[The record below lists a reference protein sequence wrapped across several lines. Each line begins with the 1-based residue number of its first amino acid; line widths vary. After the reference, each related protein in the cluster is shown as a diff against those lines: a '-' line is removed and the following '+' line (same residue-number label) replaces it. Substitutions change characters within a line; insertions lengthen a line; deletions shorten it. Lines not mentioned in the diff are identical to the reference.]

1 MYAAEN
7 GGRYPQDFA
16 ALLLTQDL
24 AAEVFVCSSS
34 QGERAPGETP
44 QEQAKQLSHPLHQN
58 YVFVAP
64 GLDPKAAPDALVAYD
79 AGGNHSTDGVNALF
93 ADGHVEFVG
102 RPNWKQ
108 TLDELKARHPMPRQP
123 ATGPA
128 TQP

>member
-24 AAEVFVCSSS
+24 MAEVFICSSS
-34 QGERAPGETP
+34 QGERARGATP
-44 QEQAKQLSHPLHQN
+44 QEQAKQLSDPLHLT

-64 GLDPKAAPDALVAYD
+64 RLDPKAAPDALVAYD
-79 AGGNHSTDGVNALF
+79 AGGNHNDDGVNALF

-102 RPNWKQ
+102 GRNWKQ
-108 TLDELKARHPMPRQP
+108 TLDRLKARHPMPRRP
-123 ATGPA
+123 ASGPA

>member
-24 AAEVFVCSSS
+24 TAEVFICSSS
-34 QGERAPGETP
+34 QGECAPGATP
-44 QEQAKQLSHPLHQN
+44 QEQTKQLSDPLHQT

-79 AGGNHSTDGVNALF
+79 SDGNHSDDGVNALF

-102 RPNWKQ
+102 GRNWKQ
-108 TLDELKARHPMPRQP
+108 TLSEMQTRGRPQTRPAEGAAR
-123 ATGPA
+123 
-128 TQP
+128 

>member
-7 GGRYPQDFA
+7 GGRYPDDFA

-24 AAEVFVCSSS
+24 TAEVFICSSS
-34 QGERAPGETP
+34 QGERAPGATP
-44 QEQAKQLSHPLHQN
+44 QEQAKQLSDPLHQT
-58 YVFVAP
+58 YMFVAP
-64 GLDPKAAPDALVAYD
+64 GLDPKASPDALVAYD
-79 AGGNHSTDGVNALF
+79 ASGNHSTDGVNALF

-102 RPNWKQ
+102 GRNWKQ
-108 TLDELKARHPMPRQP
+108 TLGELKARHAMPRQP

>member
-24 AAEVFVCSSS
+24 TAEVFVCSSS

-44 QEQAKQLSHPLHQN
+44 QEQAKQLSDPLHQT

-93 ADGHVEFVG
+93 ADGHAEFVG
-102 RPNWKQ
+102 GRNWKQ
-108 TLDELKARHPMPRQP
+108 RIEQLRAAPLPSTNPSAV
-123 ATGPA
+123 PA